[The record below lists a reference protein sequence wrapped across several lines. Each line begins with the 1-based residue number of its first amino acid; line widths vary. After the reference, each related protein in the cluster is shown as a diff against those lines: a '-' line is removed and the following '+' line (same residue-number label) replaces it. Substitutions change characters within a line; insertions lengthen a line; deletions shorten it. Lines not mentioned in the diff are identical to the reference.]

1 MSSDPAEI
9 MPISQL
15 FFSDGGPHI
24 VRAPTPA
31 SPSGTFTPARG
42 QQLRDLLGTSITQ
55 LGGVSGVARRKPPSA
70 RAPISIEALLYSGRA
85 ALDRALEI
93 RNEVRATGIAPP
105 PEIVDELLD
114 LVALAASE

>member
-9 MPISQL
+9 MPISRL

-24 VRAPTPA
+24 VRAPTGAQTP
-31 SPSGTFTPARG
+31 GTFTPARG
-42 QQLRDLLGTSITQ
+42 QQLRDLLGTSIAQ
-55 LGGVSGVARRKPPSA
+55 LGGVSGAARRKTPPA
-70 RAPISIEALLYSGRA
+70 PTPISIDALLYSGRA
-85 ALDRALEI
+85 ALDRALQI